1 MNILALDTATDACS
15 AALLHNGQ
23 YDEVFELAPR
33 RHTHL
38 ILQQIEQVLAR
49 ASLNLQDIDALAFGQ
64 GPGAFTGLRIAAGVV
79 QGLAL
84 AINKPVIAVSTLA
97 AMALQAID
105 QQQASTVY
113 VGLDARMS
121 EVYWGVYQ
129 ATTTPLAIRTTSHHL
144 PTVKTLC
151 VDCVIKPDS
160 VPLPQQQTDNNHN
173 HPESSSESSCW
184 AVGSAWQA
192 YPDALTR
199 RLQAQAIHLSDAQI
213 LPDYY
218 PSAAYIARLAWI
230 KALTQPQDSLL
241 DATQAQPIYL
251 RNKVAQTI
259 AERQNTTVR

>member
-23 YDEVFELAPR
+23 PYEVFELAPR

-38 ILQQIEQVLAR
+38 ILQQIEQSLAA

-84 AINKPVIAVSTLA
+84 AIDKPVIAVSTLA

-105 QQQASTVY
+105 QQQATTVY

-129 ATTTPLAIRTTSHHL
+129 AASAPISIQATTHHL

-160 VPLPQQQTDNNHN
+160 VPLPQQQTGQPTDNK
-173 HPESSSESSCW
+173 HPASGCW
-184 AVGSAWQA
+184 AIGSAWQA
-192 YPDALTR
+192 YPDALTQ
-199 RLQAQAIHLSDAQI
+199 RLQAQSIELPNTQI
-213 LPDYY
+213 LPDFY
-218 PSAAYIARLAWI
+218 PSAAYIARLAWV
-230 KALTQPQDSLL
+230 KALTQPQESLL
-241 DATQAQPIYL
+241 DAAQAQPIYL

-259 AERQNTTVR
+259 AERQQQAAR